1 MPFWQSCM
9 YCTAFAVIHEKTQGI
24 KNVYRSDTHEKI
36 PPSVM
41 LLVPFTL
48 VFIMALFSLIIEI
61 ILPAVIS
68 FWLAGWVYTVLV
80 GQPWIRNIYEPFWFI
95 RTG

>member
-1 MPFWQSCM
+1 MSTVQTLMKRYPLL
-9 YCTAFAVIHEKTQGI
+9 
-24 KNVYRSDTHEKI
+24 
-36 PPSVM
+36 SVM
-41 LLVPFTL
+41 LLLPFTL
-48 VFIMALFSLIIEI
+48 VFIMAFSSLIIEI

-68 FWLAGWVYTVLV
+68 FWLAGWIYTVLV

>member
-1 MPFWQSCM
+1 MSTVQTLMKRHPLL
-9 YCTAFAVIHEKTQGI
+9 
-24 KNVYRSDTHEKI
+24 
-36 PPSVM
+36 SVM
-41 LLVPFTL
+41 LLFPFTL

-68 FWLAGWVYTVLV
+68 FWLAG
-80 GQPWIRNIYEPFWFI
+80 QPWIRNIYEPFWFM

>member
-1 MPFWQSCM
+1 MSTVQTLMKRYPLL
-9 YCTAFAVIHEKTQGI
+9 
-24 KNVYRSDTHEKI
+24 
-36 PPSVM
+36 SVM

-48 VFIMALFSLIIEI
+48 VFIMALFNLIIEI

-68 FWLAGWVYTVLV
+68 FCLAGWVYTVLV

>member
-1 MPFWQSCM
+1 MKKHKKKM
-9 YCTAFAVIHEKTQGI
+9 YTVQTLMKR
-24 KNVYRSDTHEKI
+24 Y
-36 PPSVM
+36 PLLSVM

-68 FWLAGWVYTVLV
+68 FWLAEGIYTVLV
-80 GQPWIRNIYEPFWFI
+80 VQPWIRNIYEPFWFI
-95 RTG
+95 RTGQDRI

>member
-1 MPFWQSCM
+1 MSTVQTLMKRYPLL
-9 YCTAFAVIHEKTQGI
+9 
-24 KNVYRSDTHEKI
+24 
-36 PPSVM
+36 SVM

-48 VFIMALFSLIIEI
+48 VFIMALFSLIIKI

-80 GQPWIRNIYEPFWFI
+80 GQPWIRNIYEPFWFF

>member
-1 MPFWQSCM
+1 MSTVQTLMKRYPLL
-9 YCTAFAVIHEKTQGI
+9 
-24 KNVYRSDTHEKI
+24 
-36 PPSVM
+36 SVM

-68 FWLAGWVYTVLV
+68 FWLAEGIYTVLV
-80 GQPWIRNIYEPFWFI
+80 VQPWIRNIYEPFWFM

>member
-1 MPFWQSCM
+1 MSTVQTLMKRYPLL
-9 YCTAFAVIHEKTQGI
+9 
-24 KNVYRSDTHEKI
+24 SD
-36 PPSVM
+36 M

-48 VFIMALFSLIIEI
+48 VFIMGLFSLIIEI

-68 FWLAGWVYTVLV
+68 FCLAGCVYTVLV

>member
-1 MPFWQSCM
+1 MSTVQTLM
-9 YCTAFAVIHEKTQGI
+9 KRY
-24 KNVYRSDTHEKI
+24 
-36 PPSVM
+36 PPLSVM

-68 FWLAGWVYTVLV
+68 FWLAGWGYTVLV

>member
-1 MPFWQSCM
+1 MSTVQTLMKRYPLL
-9 YCTAFAVIHEKTQGI
+9 
-24 KNVYRSDTHEKI
+24 
-36 PPSVM
+36 SVM

-48 VFIMALFSLIIEI
+48 VFIMSLFSLIIQI
-61 ILPAVIS
+61 ILPEVIS
-68 FWLAGWVYTVLV
+68 FWLAGWIYTVLV

>member
-1 MPFWQSCM
+1 M
-9 YCTAFAVIHEKTQGI
+9 
-24 KNVYRSDTHEKI
+24 KNTRNKKMSTVQTLMKRY
-36 PPSVM
+36 PLLSVM
-41 LLVPFTL
+41 LLVLFTL

-68 FWLAGWVYTVLV
+68 FWLAGWIYTVLV

>member
-1 MPFWQSCM
+1 MSTVQTLMKRYPLL
-9 YCTAFAVIHEKTQGI
+9 
-24 KNVYRSDTHEKI
+24 
-36 PPSVM
+36 SVM

-48 VFIMALFSLIIEI
+48 VFIMALYSLIIEI

-68 FWLAGWVYTVLV
+68 FWLAGWFYTLLV

>member
-1 MPFWQSCM
+1 MSTVQTLMKRYPLL
-9 YCTAFAVIHEKTQGI
+9 
-24 KNVYRSDTHEKI
+24 
-36 PPSVM
+36 SVM

-48 VFIMALFSLIIEI
+48 VFVMALFSLIIKI

>member
-1 MPFWQSCM
+1 MSTVQTLMKRCPLL
-9 YCTAFAVIHEKTQGI
+9 
-24 KNVYRSDTHEKI
+24 
-36 PPSVM
+36 SVM

-68 FWLAGWVYTVLV
+68 FWLAGWIYTVLV
-80 GQPWIRNIYEPFWFI
+80 G
-95 RTG
+95 